1 MTINMKKNMNKRE
14 YFFLAA
20 VCNNKV
26 VDLEV
31 TESSFKAATFFSK
44 HKDECKIEKY
54 IISTKEPV

>member
-1 MTINMKKNMNKRE
+1 MTISMKKNMNNRE

-44 HKDECKIEKY
+44 HRNECEIEKY
-54 IISTKEPV
+54 IISTKEPF